1 MMKRQIPHGPEDQN
15 CPYNGKSCSEVCHK
29 CPKWMQLRGMNPQ
42 DATDHYDQ
50 WMCADAMTPVALLE
64 LARQQ
69 RSNAAAI
76 ESLRNEMLKMDGQ
89 SQAMVGS
96 LTTMLNHV
104 LEASSNPQV
113 LLPANT
119 NGSTKLIR

>member
-1 MMKRQIPHGPEDQN
+1 MRKQIPHGPEDQI
-15 CPYNGKSCSEVCHK
+15 CPYNGRACNEVCHK
-29 CPKWMQLRGMNPQ
+29 CPKWVQLRGMNPQ
-42 DATDHYDQ
+42 DHTDQIDQ

-64 LARQQ
+64 IARQQ

-104 LEASSNPQV
+104 LEQASSPQL
-113 LLPANT
+113 LLPQQT
-119 NGSTKLIR
+119 NGAPKLIG